1 MPADHPGGGAA
12 RAADPLAAAWRAC
25 QRLPRCHGA
34 ALFVGGYASVVV
46 IFTAALSGLVE
57 MLATP

>member
-1 MPADHPGGGAA
+1 MPADHPGGGAP

-25 QRLPRCHGA
+25 RLLPHGQGA

-46 IFTAALSGLVE
+46 IFTAALSALAQLVA
-57 MLATP
+57 MP